1 VPGDARDRR
10 LQRVGRR
17 GPLLEKRQGG
27 RVSSA

>member
-10 LQRVGRR
+10 LRHVGWR